1 MSRRGFT
8 LIELIVVL
16 IIMGIAV
23 GIVAP
28 ALIPRPAEQPPA
40 LVSLI
45 GRAQD
50 IAAGREETVYL
61 GISASGNWRLDA
73 GTTQSQLIATGD
85 LPGYQGP
92 RATLVVSPLGTC
104 AFDLRSS
111 DAARRVL
118 LDPLTCQVL
127 SP

>member
-1 MSRRGFT
+1 MSRSGFT

-16 IIMGIAV
+16 VIMVMAA

-28 ALIPRPAEQPPA
+28 ALMTRQPESAPA
-40 LVSLI
+40 LTALI

-73 GTTQSQLIATGD
+73 GGTETQPLATGD

-92 RATLVVSPLGTC
+92 RATLLVSPLGTC
-104 AFDLRSS
+104 GFDVHSS
-111 DAARRVL
+111 DAARRIPI
-118 LDPLTCQVL
+118 DPLTCQVV